1 MIRVALN
8 DHESVC
14 GSCIIYIV
22 FFVIVLLIII
32 GISCIFI
39 YFNWHLKKSNI
50 SVVNINPSPET
61 VIY

>member
-1 MIRVALN
+1 MISVALN

-14 GSCIIYIV
+14 GSCTIYIV
-22 FFVIVLLIII
+22 FFVIVFLIIM
-32 GISCIFI
+32 GISCMFI
-39 YFNWHLKKSNI
+39 YFHWHLKKSNI